1 MLLLQRIKSL
11 FVGLSETSCSV
22 AAVSLLALVS
32 PAFAD
37 GFSKANTLMAK
48 ISTGLHGVA
57 AITITVAVVWVGY
70 KVLWNG
76 QSLKD
81 CGNIII
87 GAILIISGAEFAQLF
102 IA

>member
-1 MLLLQRIKSL
+1 MSLLQKIKTL
-11 FVGLSETSCSV
+11 LSRPF
-22 AAVSLLALVS
+22 AAVPFLTLAT

-37 GFSKANTLMAK
+37 GFAKANDLMTK
-48 ISTGLHGVA
+48 VSTGLHGVA

-87 GAILIISGAEFAQLF
+87 GAILIISGSELAALF
-102 IA
+102 VS

>member
-1 MLLLQRIKSL
+1 MSLLQKIKSL
-11 FVGLSETSCSV
+11 LSRPM
-22 AAVSLLALVS
+22 AAMPLLAAS

-37 GFSKANTLMAK
+37 GFSKANDLMGK

-87 GAILIISGAEFAQLF
+87 GAILIISGAEFANLF
-102 IA
+102 VS

>member
-1 MLLLQRIKSL
+1 MSLLKKIKSL
-11 FVGLSETSCSV
+11 LSRPV
-22 AAVSLLALVS
+22 AAVPVLALTS
-32 PAFAD
+32 SLAFAD
-37 GFSKANTLMAK
+37 GFAKANELMAK
-48 ISTGLHGVA
+48 VSSGLHGVA

-87 GAILIISGAEFAQLF
+87 GAILIISGAEFAAMF
-102 IA
+102 VV

>member
-1 MLLLQRIKSL
+1 MSLLKKIKSL
-11 FVGLSETSCSV
+11 LSRPFAS
-22 AAVSLLALVS
+22 VSLLTLATPAL
-32 PAFAD
+32 AD
-37 GFSKANTLMAK
+37 GFAKANELMAK

-87 GAILIISGAEFAQLF
+87 GAILIISGAEFAALF
-102 IA
+102 VV

>member
-1 MLLLQRIKSL
+1 MSLLKKITSL
-11 FVGLSETSCSV
+11 LSRPF
-22 AAVSLLALVS
+22 AAVPLLALAT
-32 PAFAD
+32 PALAD
-37 GFSKANTLMAK
+37 GFAKANDLMAK
-48 ISTGLHGVA
+48 ISSGLHGVA

-87 GAILIISGAEFAQLF
+87 GAILIISGAEFAALF
-102 IA
+102 VV

>member
-1 MLLLQRIKSL
+1 MSLLKKLKSL
-11 FVGLSETSCSV
+11 LSRPL
-22 AAVSLLALVS
+22 AVMSSLALAS

-37 GFSKANTLMAK
+37 GFAKANELMAK

-87 GAILIISGAEFAQLF
+87 GAILIISGAEFAALF
-102 IA
+102 VV